1 MLTEGTVLNHRYRIL
16 RVLSDQGGMGVVY
29 QAADQSFSDDTVV
42 IKQSRF
48 SDDGLHRAFERE
60 ARLLYKLRHDAL
72 PRVIDYFALADTG
85 QFFVMDF
92 IPGKDLHELL
102 EERLTSGQGPFPV
115 AQVLGWADGLLETL
129 HYLHTQESPIIHRDL
144 KPQNLKLRPD
154 GKLFLLDFGL
164 AKGATTGMSAASLS
178 VRGYTP
184 HYAPLEQIRG
194 KGTHARSDL
203 YSLAITLHHL
213 LTGHLPPDAV
223 SRATET
229 LNGQADPLLPAHK
242 LNPQVPPAVSR
253 VLQKAAALNQQER
266 FATAAE
272 MREALQ
278 RALRNDA
285 EAAADDL
292 EDEPENDEAEND
304 EPVPTLV
311 VGDEAGSGATVKA
324 AAAMSSGFDKVF
336 GLLAKLGSALL
347 FLGLTLFVAMKIPA
361 VRDYVTSF
369 VAGATSPAQPAAT
382 PRTIAPGE
390 LKIGKPI
397 SLAPQSSPT
406 PIIRS
411 EMRLSLQATEGICWL
426 KVRTD
431 DAANVTAR
439 LLRPGESADFTAREK
454 FVISVGNLKML
465 AATLNGRP
473 LKLPGNSP
481 NNRAAENVVITRD
494 NYQQFVQ

>member
-29 QAADQSFSDDTVV
+29 QAADQRFSDDTVV

-102 EERLTSGQGPFPV
+102 EERLAGGMGPFPV

-129 HYLHTQESPIIHRDL
+129 QYLHTQESPIIHRDL

-194 KGTHARSDL
+194 KGTDARSDL

-213 LTGHLPPDAV
+213 LTGQLPPDAV
-223 SRATET
+223 SRATDA
-229 LNGQADPLLPAHK
+229 LNGHADPLRPAHQ
-242 LNPQVPPAVSR
+242 LNPQVPPAVAR
-253 VLQKAAALNQQER
+253 LLHKAAALNQQER
-266 FATAAE
+266 FASAAE

-278 RALRNDA
+278 RALGNQA
-285 EAAADDL
+285 ETED
-292 EDEPENDEAEND
+292 DEPEDDA
-304 EPVPTLV
+304 PAPAAAA
-311 VGDEAGSGATVKA
+311 GSEAGSAATVKA
-324 AAAMSSGFDKVF
+324 AAAMTSGVDKVF

-347 FLGLTLFVAMKIPA
+347 LLGLTLLVAMKIPA

-369 VAGATSPAQPAAT
+369 VVKATSPAQPVAT

-397 SLAPQSSPT
+397 PLAPQSSPT
-406 PIIRS
+406 SIIPLA
-411 EMRLSLQATEGICWL
+411 MRLSLRATGGLCWL

-439 LLRPGESADFTAREK
+439 LLRPGESTDFTAHEK

-465 AATLNGRP
+465 EATLNGRP
-473 LKLPGNSP
+473 LKLPGSSKNSQ
-481 NNRAAENVVITRD
+481 AAENVVITRG